1 MNIIPKNN
9 TNDAIINREELLAA
23 LRRSRVLASEMTPVR
38 MRMSNEGVRLTVT
51 LTDGSTSVE
60 DLDAKFTGEDITVA
74 FNSEFLADGVDACG
88 SEEVSISTSVPHKP
102 AIIKPVGN
110 EDYLYL
116 LMPQRL

>member
-1 MNIIPKNN
+1 
-9 TNDAIINREELLAA
+9 
-23 LRRSRVLASEMTPVR
+23 
-38 MRMSNEGVRLTVT
+38 
-51 LTDGSTSVE
+51 
-60 DLDAKFTGEDITVA
+60 
-74 FNSEFLADGVDACG
+74 